1 MNKKTVSAALLFSM
15 IVISLVASVHIVEA
29 DSTDAIHFYS
39 GVTLFSPLNQTYTSR
54 YLNLNFSVGC
64 GWGIKYSL
72 SYDLDGKYRG
82 PMPFAIKNPEE
93 LHVVYYGFGLVR
105 LPKLSEGTHHLTVT
119 LKTSENSEHI
129 KPLYVDT
136 VYFSVDSTPPD
147 ILLLSPENK
156 TYTVAASTTADIP
169 LNFTCNERTSQLS
182 YSLDGHENTTI
193 AGNTTLTDLPI
204 GTHNVTMYAR
214 DGAGNAGGSEAI
226 TFAVALEPESQA
238 ETESF
243 STTVLLAASG
253 ASIGFIGVGLMVY
266 FKKRKH

>member
-72 SYDLDGKYRG
+72 SYDLDGKYGG

-169 LNFTCNERTSQLS
+169 LNFTSDERTSQLS
-182 YSLDGHENTTI
+182 YSLDGHTNATI
-193 AGNTTLTDLPI
+193 AGNMTLTDLPI
-204 GTHNVTMYAR
+204 GAHNVTVYAR
-214 DGAGNAGGSEAI
+214 DSAGNAGVSETVI
-226 TFAVALEPESQA
+226 FAVAKESESRAEP
-238 ETESF
+238 ESF
-243 STTVLLAASG
+243 STTVLLATSG